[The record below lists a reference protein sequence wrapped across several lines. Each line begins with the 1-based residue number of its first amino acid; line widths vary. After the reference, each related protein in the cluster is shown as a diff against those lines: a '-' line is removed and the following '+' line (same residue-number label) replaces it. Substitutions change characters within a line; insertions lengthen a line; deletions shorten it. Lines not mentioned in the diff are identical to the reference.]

1 MNPVRGLYAFKAVFI
16 EGVGALLRAK
26 IRRIRQRF
34 LVSCQNCE
42 ETQQATLK
50 RILSLNQGSQL
61 SKDYELSPR
70 MTVSEF
76 REKFPISEY
85 ELFKPYIDRMRA
97 DNHASLL
104 GSKNQLLM
112 FALSSG
118 TTSESKYVPITKPF
132 LNDYRAGWRIW
143 GIGAID
149 GHAGCDRGHIF
160 QITSS
165 QDRFRTESGV
175 PCGNISGLVTAMQN
189 RVLSRLY
196 TLPAAVADIEDPE
209 VKYYTVLR
217 IALADET
224 ITWITTANPGTL
236 VKLSGLL
243 NQHATQLIEDIRS
256 GTISVDI
263 PAAQKQ
269 PLNKIISK
277 RSPERADFL
286 ENLLKEHGELVP
298 KECWPRL
305 KLLAIW
311 TGGSA
316 GAYLPKIR
324 TLFGD
329 VPIRDHG
336 LHASEG
342 RMTIP
347 LESGTSEGVLDII
360 SHFFEFIPED
370 QAEDQAEEETPETIL
385 AHELDEGKNYFIL
398 MTTVSGLYRYNIRDV
413 VKCTGFEGTTPILK
427 FLHKGAHIS
436 SITGEKVTESQVVD
450 AVRDAASDL
459 KVSVPQ
465 FVVVPVW
472 GEPPGYRLLIESGEF
487 DSPNIMDP
495 LAIRVDENL
504 CQSNVEYRE
513 KRESDRLSPLAG
525 QFVSNGTM
533 GNLAKQRN
541 QRKGGSMEQYKHP
554 CLIADLEFIDQLPQI
569 ETLSTTSEN

>member
-1 MNPVRGLYAFKAVFI
+1 MNPVSGLHALKTVFI

-26 IRRIRQRF
+26 VRRIRQRF
-34 LVSCQNCE
+34 LVSCQKCE

-61 SKDYELSPR
+61 SNDFQLSPQL
-70 MTVSEF
+70 TVNEF

-97 DNHASLL
+97 DDHSALL
-104 GSKNQLLM
+104 GPDNELLM

-175 PCGNISGLVTAMQN
+175 PCGNISGLVTSMQN

-209 VKYYTVLR
+209 IKYYTVLR

-243 NQHATQLIEDIRS
+243 NQHAPQLIEDIRS
-256 GTISVDI
+256 GTISVDL
-263 PAAQKQ
+263 PEPQRKALQKV
-269 PLNKIISK
+269 LST
-277 RSPERADFL
+277 RSPERAKFL
-286 ENLLKEHGELVP
+286 ENLLKEQRELIP

-324 TLFGD
+324 TLFGE
-329 VPIRDHG
+329 VSIRDHG

-347 LESGTSEGVLDII
+347 LESGTSEGVLDIT

-370 QAEDQAEEETPETIL
+370 QAEEESPETIL
-385 AHELDEGKNYFIL
+385 AHELVEGKNYFIL

-459 KVSVPQ
+459 NVSVPQ

-472 GEPPGYRLLIESGEF
+472 GEPPGYRLLVESGEF
-487 DSPNIMDP
+487 DSPETMDE
-495 LAIRVDENL
+495 LAVRVDENL
-504 CQSNVEYRE
+504 CRSNVEYCE
-513 KRESDRLSPLAG
+513 KRDSDRLSPLVG

-533 GNLAKQRN
+533 ENLAKQRN

-569 ETLSTTSEN
+569 ETLSASSAN